1 MRIDQKRRD
10 EDALGPF
17 EVMTF
22 DCYGTLID
30 WETGIRKA
38 FHSAMSR
45 TGASRDLESKAFE
58 LYEEEERR
66 VEKEKPHLLY
76 RDVLSK
82 TCRNVAR
89 RIGWKLPEEKS
100 SFLAEEL
107 PTWTPFSDTNPSLA
121 KLSRNHTLGIL
132 SNVDNDLLAGTI
144 KHFKSPFEITVTAE
158 NVRSYKPGSAHFEE
172 ARKIVGDRS
181 WVHVAA
187 SQYHD
192 IEPAVRLGIRA
203 VWVNRKNAHP
213 NRPYSKMGVSE
224 VKDLAPLVDLLD
236 S

>member
-1 MRIDQKRRD
+1 LKPAGVI
-10 EDALGPF
+10 
-17 EVMTF
+17 TF

-30 WETGIRKA
+30 WETGIKNA
-38 FHSAMSR
+38 FRSAMSQ
-45 TGASRDLESKAFE
+45 TGVSQGLEAKAFE

-66 VEKEKPHLLY
+66 IEKEKPHLLY

-82 TCRNVAR
+82 TSLSVAR
-89 RIGWKLPEEKS
+89 KIGWNLPAAQS
-100 SFLAEEL
+100 NFLAKQL
-107 PTWTPFSDTNPSLA
+107 PTWTPFSDTNPSLE
-121 KLSRNHTLGIL
+121 KLSRKRTLGIL

-144 KHFKSPFEITVTAE
+144 RHFTSPFEIIVTAE
-158 NVRSYKPGSAHFEE
+158 NVRSYKPAPAHFEE
-172 ARKIVGDRS
+172 ARKIIGGKP

-192 IEPAVRLGIRA
+192 IEPAVTLGIKV

-213 NRPYSKMGVSE
+213 NAPYSKAKVTE
-224 VKDLAPLVDLLD
+224 VKDLAQLADLVD